1 MKKGLIISN
10 DEIQLYLKDI
20 KKIPILSNERQLEII
35 TLLKTN
41 LEQSEKQKLYNEL
54 ILGNLRFVVSVSKQY
69 QNQGLDLLDIISEGN
84 IGLIKATEKY
94 DLNSGYKFISYAVWW
109 IKQSILSALNEY
121 SRTIRLPSNLAQEVQ
136 KNKKNILNNNNNH
149 YICDDE
155 QNVTTTLPYCVGL
168 FKELNDSEQ
177 PVLLI
182 DTIANEDSLNP
193 ESFVIKDDEIKQN
206 INNVLNILD
215 DRERIIIEKYFGLKG
230 VESNLDDLGE
240 EFNCTK
246 ERIRQ
251 LKDKALKKLRNES
264 YNLIKFL
271 N

>member
-10 DEIQLYLKDI
+10 DEIQLYLKDL
-20 KKIPILSNERQLEII
+20 KKIPIISNERQLEII
-35 TLLKTN
+35 ELLKTN
-41 LEQSEKQKLYNEL
+41 LEKHEKEKLYNEL

-94 DLNSGYKFISYAVWW
+94 DINSGYKFISYAIWW

-121 SRTIRLPSNLAQEVQ
+121 SRTIRLPSNLVQEIQ
-136 KNKKNILNNNNNH
+136 KNKKNDINNNDT
-149 YICDDE
+149 YIINDNE
-155 QNVTTTLPYCVGL
+155 QEMTTTLPFCVGL
-168 FKELNDSEQ
+168 YKVINENENPL
-177 PVLLI
+177 LLI
-182 DTIANEDSLNP
+182 DTIKNEDSLNP
-193 ESFVIKDDEIKQN
+193 ESFLNNDEDIKNNIKT
-206 INNVLNILD
+206 ILNILD
-215 DRERIIIEKYFGLKG
+215 DRERTIIEKYFGLKG
-230 VESNLDDLGE
+230 VETNLDELSE

-264 YNLIKFL
+264 YDLIKFL